1 MDSKFKII
9 SVYTLTCLIWGG
21 TWLAIR
27 ICLTDM
33 TPFFSAGF
41 RFILAALLIY
51 GYMAI
56 KDIPLPMDKTS
67 VILYLIMGI
76 FSFLIPFALVYWGEK
91 YVPSGLAAVLFA
103 IYPFVAALLS
113 YFFLKDEKIGKYKII
128 GMVLSFGGII
138 VLFSDQFG
146 GNMSNYFWGMIAITL
161 SGVLQAGIAVM
172 VKKFG
177 QELNPLSMN
186 LIPMGISGVLMTILG
201 FMLEDYSK
209 LQLSFNSAMALLYL
223 AFFGSIVAFTSY
235 YWLLKRINIIMLS
248 LVSFITPIIALIL
261 GWTVSGEKL
270 LSIHIIGSCF
280 VLGGIFF
287 AIFDNRLSGKV
298 LQKE

>member
-9 SVYTLTCLIWGG
+9 SVYVLTCLIWGG

-27 ICLTDM
+27 ICLADM

-41 RFILAALLIY
+41 RFILAAVLIY

-67 VILYLIMGI
+67 IILYLIMGI
-76 FSFLIPFALVYWGEK
+76 FSFLFPFALVYWGEK

-113 YFFLKDEKIGKYKII
+113 YFFLKDEKIGKYKIT
-128 GMVLSFGGII
+128 GMILSFGGIV

-172 VKKFG
+172 VKRFG
-177 QELNPLSMN
+177 QNLNPLSMN

-201 FMLEDYSK
+201 FMLEDFSK
-209 LQLSFNSAMALLYL
+209 LQISYNSAMALLYL

-261 GWTVSGEKL
+261 GWAISGEEL
-270 LSIHIIGSCF
+270 LTIHLIGSCF

-287 AIFDNRLSGKV
+287 AIFDNRLPRKA

>member
-1 MDSKFKII
+1 MDSRFKII
-9 SVYTLTCLIWGG
+9 SIYVLTCLIWGG

-41 RFILAALLIY
+41 RFILAAVLIY

-56 KDIPLPMDKTS
+56 KSIPLPMDKTS
-67 VILYLIMGI
+67 MILYLIMGI

-113 YFFLKDEKIGKYKII
+113 YFFLKDEKIGKYKVI
-128 GMVLSFGGII
+128 GMLLSFGGII

-146 GNMSNYFWGMIAITL
+146 GNISNYFWGMTAITL

-177 QELNPLSMN
+177 QSLNPLSMN
-186 LIPMGISGVLMTILG
+186 LIPMGISGVLMTMLG

-209 LQLSFNSAMALLYL
+209 LQLSLNSAMALLYL

-261 GWTVSGEKL
+261 GWAVSGEKL
-270 LSIHIIGSCF
+270 LTIHLIGSCF

-287 AIFDNRLSGKV
+287 AIFDNRLPGKA
-298 LQKE
+298 LQKK